1 MTGIFVILLSQDGFE
16 RDCPQ
21 TEFQTITSKAQFE
34 KVTVR
39 KFIVELWTLIS
50 NQIIKYQLL
59 HTRCDQIS
67 DYKHDIYLY
76 GKISTE
82 LLAQA
87 ATRISRS
94 EIYFKLGVLEN
105 FTTFTGKHLC
115 WNLFWIKLQAL
126 TPATLLKRDF
136 NTGVSLW
143 TLQNI

>member
-16 RDCPQ
+16 RDCPE

-59 HTRCDQIS
+59 HTQFDQIS

-76 GKISTE
+76 GKISTK

-87 ATRISRS
+87 ANENTRISRS
-94 EIYFKLGVLEN
+94 EICFKLGVLEN

-115 WNLFWIKLQAL
+115 WNLF
-126 TPATLLKRDF
+126 
-136 NTGVSLW
+136 
-143 TLQNI
+143 